1 LGIRVKVEGGGD
13 TGQSLGSVDLGEWP
27 PRFRAG
33 AFGGDGAFDGVGRT
47 SGGGSE
53 TGATCASNRVNPGDD
68 LDLFPVED
76 GATPLTPEEQLE
88 FIPSLAIRAQLSF
101 EVQTW
106 LQARPGGGG

>member
-1 LGIRVKVEGGGD
+1 M
-13 TGQSLGSVDLGEWP
+13 
-27 PRFRAG
+27 
-33 AFGGDGAFDGVGRT
+33 
-47 SGGGSE
+47 
-53 TGATCASNRVNPGDD
+53 NPGDD

-88 FIPSLAIRAQLSF
+88 FTPSLAIRAQLSL